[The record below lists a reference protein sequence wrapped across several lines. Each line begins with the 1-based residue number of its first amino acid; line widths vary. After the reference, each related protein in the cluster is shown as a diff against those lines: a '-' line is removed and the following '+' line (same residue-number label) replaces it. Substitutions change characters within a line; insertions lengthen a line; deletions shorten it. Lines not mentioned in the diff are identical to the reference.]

1 MRELAFHFIVAYLAT
16 AAFGIVFY
24 APLSTL
30 PLSAITG
37 ACGYITYYLISNSLE
52 SADILAC
59 AAGGV
64 VIAFLSEIFAAIQ
77 KNPVT
82 AYEMPAIMPLVP
94 GIGLYRTMI
103 TFMENDSVKA
113 VDYLFQTILS
123 AASIAVGLILTEA
136 LTQAWLR
143 RQEQKRYY

>member
-1 MRELAFHFIVAYLAT
+1 MREIAFHFIVAYLAT

-24 APLSTL
+24 APVKTL
-30 PLSAITG
+30 PFSAITG
-37 ACGYITYYLISNSLE
+37 AFGYITYYLILKYVD
-52 SADILAC
+52 AGDVLAC

-64 VIAFLSEIFAAIQ
+64 VIAFLSEIFAMVQ

-103 TFMENDSVKA
+103 TFMQNDSVGA

-123 AASIAVGLILTEA
+123 AASIAIGLILTEA
-136 LTQAWLR
+136 VTQAWLR
-143 RQEQKRYY
+143 RKVKKYK

>member
-1 MRELAFHFIVAYLAT
+1 MRGIAFHFIVAYLAT

-24 APLSTL
+24 APAKTL
-30 PLSAITG
+30 PFSAITG
-37 ACGYITYYLISNSLE
+37 AFGYITHYLILKYVD
-52 SADILAC
+52 AGDVLAC

-64 VIAFLSEIFAAIQ
+64 VIAFLSEIFAMVQ

-103 TFMENDSVKA
+103 TFMQNDSVGA

-123 AASIAVGLILTEA
+123 AASIAIGLILTEA
-136 LTQAWLR
+136 VTQAWLR
-143 RQEQKRYY
+143 RKVKKYK